1 MKEKLMKKRYGVPAA
16 LLVLLLVAGVAAA
29 TFSAVFIVKPTVR
42 HPTSEKKTV
51 SFTVPAGGSFSK
63 TATLDLALPGSYDL
77 EYRLVGD
84 GNDLLK
90 DESATIKIDLND
102 DGDYADDGESKNISS
117 LEESVTFSSV
127 SGDQYESEITVS
139 ATARDKTLVTVGWSD
154 GDQDL
159 TISSK
164 TTVLQVEMEPTKA

>member
-1 MKEKLMKKRYGVPAA
+1 VKEALMKKRYGVPAA
-16 LLVLLLVAGVAAA
+16 LLVLLIAGGVAAA
-29 TFSAVFIVKPTVR
+29 AFTAVFIVKPTVQY
-42 HPTSEKKTV
+42 PTSEKKTV

-77 EYRLVGD
+77 EYKLVGN

-90 DESATIKIDLND
+90 SESATVKIDLDD
-102 DGDYADDGESKNISS
+102 DGDYDETGESKTISS
-117 LEESVTFSSV
+117 ISDSVTFSNV
-127 SGDQYESEITVS
+127 SKGQYESEITIS
-139 ATARDKTLVTVGWSD
+139 ATARDKTLATVGWSS

-164 TTVLQVEMEPTKA
+164 TTALAVKMEPTKA